1 MTLMSSRLGQTLTNN
16 CATAEKSDKILPQT
30 NQRGNDPD
38 LELRGPGRTG
48 QPRPNH
54 HHQRQLRVRRPRPV
68 SYQHEVSDGENT
80 LGPELI
86 SEFYPFFIAVLS
98 LSLPILSYQ

>member
-1 MTLMSSRLGQTLTNN
+1 MSSRLGQTLTNN
-16 CATAEKSDKILPQT
+16 CATAKNSDKILPQT

-38 LELRGPGRTG
+38 LELRGSGRAG
-48 QPRPNH
+48 KPRPDH
-54 HHQRQLRVRRPRPV
+54 HHQRQLRVRRPRSV
-68 SYQHEVSDGENT
+68 SDQHEVSDGENT

>member
-1 MTLMSSRLGQTLTNN
+1 MSTRLGQTLTNN
-16 CATAEKSDKILPQT
+16 CATAEKSDKVLPQT
-30 NQRGNDPD
+30 NQRGDDPD
-38 LELRGPGRTG
+38 LELRGPGRAG
-48 QPRPNH
+48 QPGPHH
-54 HHQRQLRVRRPRPV
+54 HHQRQLRVRRPRSV
-68 SYQHEVSDGENT
+68 SYQHEVSDGKDT

>member
-1 MTLMSSRLGQTLTNN
+1 MSTRLGQTLTNN

-30 NQRGNDPD
+30 NQRGDDPD
-38 LELRGPGRTG
+38 LKLRGPGRTG
-48 QPRPNH
+48 QPGPHH
-54 HHQRQLRVRRPRPV
+54 HHQRQLRVRRPGSV
-68 SYQHEVSDGENT
+68 SYQHEVSDGKDT
-80 LGPELI
+80 LGHELI

>member
-1 MTLMSSRLGQTLTNN
+1 MIRISN
-16 CATAEKSDKILPQT
+16 CEDRDAPANLDRTITIS
-30 NQRGNDPD
+30 GNCESVA
-38 LELRGPGRTG
+38 LAQYLINMRSVIGK
-48 QPRPNH
+48 
-54 HHQRQLRVRRPRPV
+54 
-68 SYQHEVSDGENT
+68 NT